1 MSWVYFWP
9 SLVFLGAAM
18 LGLLGAL
25 LSANL
30 VLGLLVFVLYSLC
43 PKDLLFDTLFQKLRN
58 PRIEENL
65 QETFQLHATTKT
77 PSPLTSP
84 CLFVWQPHGLISISS
99 LFYNSGLLSADGY
112 ARTHG
117 VLLSFWH
124 YIPILGDFARHLRS
138 IPSDAASI
146 RKTLN
151 ARESVSVMLGGVR
164 EMIHS
169 QDPHVIQIPRR
180 TGIYRL
186 ALETGTPLVPV
197 LTYGENERFPP
208 GKHWIFTAINR
219 WLYETFRVGIPF
231 PSWVA
236 LKNWSELSYKSIKPI
251 HSYTGAPIEVA
262 KVENPTDAD
271 IDALRKQY
279 IAGVEA
285 LFKETAPPEYSLEIL

>member
-30 VLGLLVFVLYSLC
+30 VLGLLVFALYSLC

-58 PRIEENL
+58 PHIEENL
-65 QETFQLHATTKT
+65 QESFQLHVRD
-77 PSPLTSP
+77 PPPPTSP

-99 LFYNSGLLSADGY
+99 LFYNSGLLRAEGY
-112 ARTHG
+112 AQTHG
-117 VLLSFWH
+117 VLLSLWH

-169 QDPHVIQIPRR
+169 QDPHTIQIPRR

-208 GKHWIFTAINR
+208 GKHWIFTEINR
-219 WLYETFRVGIPF
+219 WLYETFRIGIPF
-231 PSWVA
+231 PSWAA
-236 LKNWSELSYKSIKPI
+236 LQTWSELSYKPIKPI
-251 HSYTGAPIEVA
+251 HSYTGAPIEVT
-262 KVENPTDAD
+262 KIEHPTDAD

-279 IAGVEA
+279 IERVQV
-285 LFKETAPPEYSLEIL
+285 LFKETAPPEYSLEVL

>member
-9 SLVFLGAAM
+9 SLIFLGTAM
-18 LGLLGAL
+18 LGLLAAL

-65 QETFQLHATTKT
+65 QESFQLHVKAR
-77 PSPLTSP
+77 PTSP

-112 ARTHG
+112 ARNHS
-117 VLLSFWH
+117 VLISFWH
-124 YIPILGDFARHLRS
+124 YIPILGDFARHLHS
-138 IPSDAASI
+138 IPSDASSI

-151 ARESVSVMLGGVR
+151 ARESVSVMIGGVR
-164 EMIHS
+164 DMLDS
-169 QDPHVIQIPRR
+169 RPHVITIPKRN
-180 TGIYRL
+180 GIYRI

-197 LTYGENERFPP
+197 LTYGENERFPR
-208 GKHWIFTAINR
+208 GEHWIFDAIND
-219 WLYETFRVGIPF
+219 WLYSNFRVGIPF
-231 PSWVA
+231 PSWTA
-236 LKNWSELSYKSIKPI
+236 LQNWSELSYKSIKPI
-251 HSYTGAPIEVA
+251 HSYTGAPIEVS
-262 KVENPTDAD
+262 KMENPTDAD

-279 IAGVEA
+279 NEGVQA